1 VQGSISARPFG
12 RIDSPAANV
21 VLPAKQ
27 SGAFVLKPDRLH
39 ELIAIRTALGLSQS
53 AMAHLLELTTREYQA
68 FEWGECEI
76 PNLYIL
82 SAERIAMA
90 HAVLHGAPMKAPPA
104 LREEAL
110 ALVRLMESAVAAEPS
125 A

>member
-1 VQGSISARPFG
+1 MEAVMLAATRP
-12 RIDSPAANV
+12 
-21 VLPAKQ
+21 
-27 SGAFVLKPDRLH
+27 H
-39 ELIAIRTALGLSQS
+39 ELVAIRTALGLSQP

-76 PNLYIL
+76 PNLYL
-82 SAERIAMA
+82 LAAERIAVK
-90 HAVLHGAPMKAPPA
+90 HAVLHSAPMKAPPA

-110 ALVRLMESAVAAEPS
+110 GLARLIESGTPAGLS

>member
-1 VQGSISARPFG
+1 MTAP
-12 RIDSPAANV
+12 
-21 VLPAKQ
+21 KQ
-27 SGAFVLKPDRLH
+27 MQ

-68 FEWGECEI
+68 FEWRECEI

-82 SAERIAMA
+82 AAERIAVK
-90 HAVLHGAPMKAPPA
+90 HAVLHSAPMKAPPA

-110 ALVRLMESAVAAEPS
+110 ALARLTEATASVGMSA
-125 A
+125 